1 MDNNYSDIIEILKS
15 NLKPERFI
23 HVLGVKDMCCALA
36 LRYDYD
42 MRKAEL
48 AGLLHDIAKA
58 YPTSKHIEMAEDYS
72 IELTDMERKAPQLIH
87 AKLGCYLARKNF
99 GIDNEE
105 ILHAILVHTTS
116 EPDMSLLDKILFV
129 SDYIEPSRY
138 QMENLNEIRKVA
150 FEDLNKAV
158 FLIAE
163 NTIKYLEGKGDPIDP
178 KVYETFSFYKEK

>member
-1 MDNNYSDIIEILKS
+1 MEKNYSDIIDALKNS
-15 NLKPERFI
+15 LKPERFI

-36 LRYDYD
+36 LRYNYD

-48 AGLLHDIAKA
+48 AGLLHDLAKA
-58 YPTSKHIEMAEDYS
+58 YPTEKHIEMAEDFS
-72 IELTDMERKAPQLIH
+72 IELTEMERKAPQLIH
-87 AKLGCYLARKNF
+87 SKLGCYLAKKEY
-99 GIDNEE
+99 GIEDEE

-116 EPDMSLLDKILFV
+116 EPDMNLLDKILFV

-138 QMENLNEIRKVA
+138 KMDNLDVIRKVA

-158 FLIAE
+158 FLITE
-163 NTIKYLEGKGDPIDP
+163 STIKYLESKGDPIDP